1 MHTPKPRVTTKPSPS
16 STKKSQNTVVLPN
29 GNRVGSRD
37 IGTNMGTP
45 KPKPT
50 SVAKPPLKPTV
61 TKMTPQDAA
70 MYKILQK
77 KYPSL
82 YPKKK

>member
-29 GNRVGSRD
+29 GNRVGSKD

-45 KPKPT
+45 KPKPI
-50 SVAKPPLKPTV
+50 PKPTV

>member
-29 GNRVGSRD
+29 GNRVGSKD

-45 KPKPT
+45 KPKPI
-50 SVAKPPLKPTV
+50 PTPTI